1 MELAVYLTS
10 LYDKNN
16 KGKITRKNFMD
27 VNIIL
32 GEKNKQLIRQKWK
45 ELTDIYLNK
54 AKVKIIQFDV

>member
-32 GEKNKQLIRQKWK
+32 GEKNK
-45 ELTDIYLNK
+45 
-54 AKVKIIQFDV
+54 